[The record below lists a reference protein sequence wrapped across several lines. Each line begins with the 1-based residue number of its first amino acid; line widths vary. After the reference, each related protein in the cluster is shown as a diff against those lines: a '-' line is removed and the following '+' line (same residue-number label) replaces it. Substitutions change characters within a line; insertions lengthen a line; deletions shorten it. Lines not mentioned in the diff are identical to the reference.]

1 MQLFAL
7 ANLAGLVGLREP
19 FGLGMKLGG
28 EVAKVRQHVVGGGRR
43 VAVQID
49 QRLERALLVGTAGVH
64 PVDRSVLVH
73 LDVVVIKIVV
83 EVFAQ

>member
-1 MQLFAL
+1 MV
-7 ANLAGLVGLREP
+7 AGRGNDYLD
-19 FGLGMKLGG
+19 FLGIGPRF
-28 EVAKVRQHVVGGGRR
+28 VADGIRR

-73 LDVVVIKIVV
+73 LDVVVIKIVD